1 MLEVSKKME
10 DVKLSAGDS
19 QEKLEKV
26 RAFAV
31 KMNDDDAIEEV
42 NLVEAGEKFRME
54 AGEKIPAVDSTE
66 KMKRNSLTKFFR
78 FNALKSKA
86 SKTDLSKG
94 FVDADEAIKPA
105 SKMASL
111 TRMFSKKP
119 KDNEKRD
126 GGDKPEVKTR
136 RTFSMRDMVQSVPWI
151 RAKTSQMNLQKP
163 INVAAQEDD
172 EASPPEVLT
181 ESVII

>member
-1 MLEVSKKME
+1 MEPQMLEVSKKME

-26 RAFAV
+26 RV
-31 KMNDDDAIEEV
+31 LNEDDAIEEV
-42 NLVEAGEKFRME
+42 AEAKFRME
-54 AGEKIPAVDSTE
+54 AGEKIPAVDTAD

-78 FNALKSKA
+78 FNGLKSKS
-86 SKTDLSKG
+86 SKTDLSK
-94 FVDADEAIKPA
+94 ADEATKPA

-119 KDNEKRD
+119 KDDEKKE
-126 GGDKPEVKTR
+126 DKPEVKSR
-136 RTFSMRDMVQSVPWI
+136 RSFSLRDMVNNQSVPWI
-151 RAKTSQMNLQKP
+151 RSKRSQMNLQKP

-181 ESVII
+181 ESVVI